1 VQITIDSL
9 LDGVTRSRGT
19 TVVIDVFRAF
29 TTAAVA
35 LSRGARHI
43 VLTALP
49 EEALALRAGGIG
61 DICMGEVDGK
71 RPEGF
76 DFGNS
81 PYELSTADVAGKVL
95 IQSTRAGTVG
105 VCAVPHAG
113 PVFAGALVTARATA
127 RAVAASGASIV
138 SLVAMGKEGRVRT
151 DEDELCALYLRNVLE
166 GRNPDPTAVATLAG
180 AGVDAARFGDPR
192 YPHFHAGD
200 LDWALRVD
208 AFDFAVSVTREGGLP
223 IARLVRPA

>member
-1 VQITIDSL
+1 MHITIDSL
-9 LDGVTRSRGT
+9 LDGVSRSRGT
-19 TVVIDVFRAF
+19 TVIIDVFRAF

-49 EEALALRAGGIG
+49 DEALALRARGVG
-61 DICMGEVDGK
+61 DLCMGEVDGK

-81 PYELSTADVAGKVL
+81 PHELSRADVAGRVL

-105 VCAVPHAG
+105 VCAVPHQS

-127 RAVAASGASIV
+127 RAIAASGADEV
-138 SLVAMGKEGRVRT
+138 SLVAMGKEGRLRT
-151 DEDELCALYLRNVLE
+151 DEDELCALYLRNLLD
-166 GRNPDPTAVATLAG
+166 GRSPDAAAVAALARS
-180 AGVDAARFGDPR
+180 GVDAVKFGDPR

-200 LDWALRVD
+200 LEWALRVD
-208 AFDFAVSVTREGGLP
+208 AFDFAVT
-223 IARLVRPA
+223 IAREDGRPVARLLPPR

>member
-1 VQITIDSL
+1 MHITLDSL

-49 EEALALRAGGIG
+49 DEALALRASGIG
-61 DICMGEVDGK
+61 EICMGEVDGK

-81 PYELSTADVAGKVL
+81 PHELSLADVAGRVL

-105 VCAVPHAG
+105 VCAVPHQG

-127 RAVAASGASIV
+127 RAVAASGAREV

-151 DEDELCALYLRNVLE
+151 DEDELCALYLRNLLE
-166 GRNPDPTAVATLAG
+166 GRSPDPAAVATLAR
-180 AGVDAARFGDPR
+180 AGVDAIKFGDPR

-200 LDWALRVD
+200 LAWALRVD
-208 AFDFAVSVTREGGLP
+208 AFDFAVTITRENGLP
-223 IARLVRPA
+223 IARLVRPQ